1 VRVCAY
7 TRMGRGAHLPS
18 VAGDNSSGN
27 VIPTP
32 ACACTQ
38 EKYFQDEFP
47 RSAAATAVYGTL
59 YYTRSSPAEPPR
71 SLTLFVYIYI
81 YIYKYTHTQPLAH
94 TCCREILQNFNM
106 IYPARVIYLSGFSY
120 SVRAEIKL
128 DSTGAVCRH
137 RARRS
142 AVARGGFGNDE
153 VCGARPRKL
162 FSPAVL
168 KNIAHVG
175 RVVRFVLSA

>member
-1 VRVCAY
+1 VGETQTRTPPRRKYMCVCVCVCVSVY
-7 TRMGRGAHLPS
+7 TRIGRSAHLPS

-47 RSAAATAVYGTL
+47 RSAAAAATASASVAVYGTL
-59 YYTRSSPAEPPR
+59 YYYTRSSPAQPLVAHYFR
-71 SLTLFVYIYI
+71 
-81 YIYKYTHTQPLAH
+81 IYKHTRARTHTRLH

-128 DSTGAVCRH
+128 DSAGAV
-137 RARRS
+137 
-142 AVARGGFGNDE
+142 F
-153 VCGARPRKL
+153 RPR
-162 FSPAVL
+162 
-168 KNIAHVG
+168 G
-175 RVVRFVLSA
+175 RRGV

>member
-1 VRVCAY
+1 MRTYHRSPAIIHPETSFPPPRVRVHKKNISKMNFLGPPPLQC
-7 TRMGRGAHLPS
+7 TAHYIIQ
-18 VAGDNSSGN
+18 G
-27 VIPTP
+27 
-32 ACACTQ
+32 
-38 EKYFQDEFP
+38 
-47 RSAAATAVYGTL
+47 
-59 YYTRSSPAEPPR
+59 PPPPNHPG

-81 YIYKYTHTQPLAH
+81 YKNTHTQPPAH

-137 RARRS
+137 VDRRWRVGVLATTRC
-142 AVARGGFGNDE
+142 AV
-153 VCGARPRKL
+153 RKL

-168 KNIAHVG
+168 KNIARVG

>member
-1 VRVCAY
+1 VGETQTRTPPRRKYIYVCVCVCVY
-7 TRMGRGAHLPS
+7 TRIGRGAHLPS

-47 RSAAATAVYGTL
+47 RSATTASATAAVYGTL
-59 YYTRSSPAEPPR
+59 YYYTRSSPHPR
-71 SLTLFVYIYI
+71 SLSLFVYIS
-81 YIYKYTHTQPLAH
+81 TRAHAHTPARPH

-128 DSTGAVCRH
+128 DSAGAVCRH
-137 RARRS
+137 RGRRG
-142 AVARGGFGNDE
+142 V
-153 VCGARPRKL
+153 
-162 FSPAVL
+162 
-168 KNIAHVG
+168 
-175 RVVRFVLSA
+175 